1 MGRRW
6 RKGDK
11 DGTEVEFCFQEVMYM
26 YIHLY
31 LMQNLKNGFEARRGK
46 MISMLRVLGH
56 WMEFVSKCL
65 QSQ

>member
-1 MGRRW
+1 M
-6 RKGDK
+6 
-11 DGTEVEFCFQEVMYM
+11 EFCFQEVMYM